1 MAVRGDAGGDGRWRI
16 VMVVVMWVVMV
27 GCDGGGDVGGDGRW
41 RVVMVVV
48 MWVVMVGCNG
58 GG

>member
-1 MAVRGDAGGDGRWRI
+1 MAVRGDAGGDCRWRI